1 MSQFS
6 NAVFF
11 CHGAPG
17 SPQDATLLPP
27 LPPETLLVAHDIFAA
42 APDALLGNAL
52 EAFDKTTA
60 QTADG
65 QVTLIGFSLGAMLA
79 LQLAAARA
87 PQVKSLILISPAAP
101 LSLGNFLP
109 HMAGKPVF
117 ELAKNNPKLL
127 KSLTKLQC
135 LLTKFAPRLLRNQL
149 FHKSGSQ
156 DRALLTNP
164 AFRATLAAGFKNSF
178 CTHPASYIA
187 TLQSYVTDWSA
198 DLAKVTCPVTIWH
211 GENDRSAPSAMA
223 QAISAALPGPATL
236 HLIPD
241 AEHYSTLAK
250 VTLPPS

>member
-11 CHGAPG
+11 CHGTPG

-27 LPPETLLVAHDIFAA
+27 VGPETLLITPDIFAA

-52 EAFDKTTA
+52 EAFDKTAA

-65 QVTLIGFSLGAMLA
+65 QVTITGFSFGAMLA
-79 LQLAAARA
+79 LQLTAARA
-87 PQVKSLILISPAAP
+87 PQVKSLILISPAAS
-101 LSLGNFLP
+101 LSLGKFLP

-117 ELAKNNPKLL
+117 ELANNNPKLL

-135 LLTKFAPRLLRNQL
+135 LLTKIAPRLLRNQL
-149 FHKSGSQ
+149 FHKSDSQ
-156 DRALLTNP
+156 DRALLSNP
-164 AFRATLAAGFKNSF
+164 AFRAKLAAGFKNSF
-178 CTHPASYIA
+178 CTHPDSYIA
-187 TLQSYVTDWSA
+187 TLKSYVTDWSA

-223 QAISAALPGPATL
+223 QSLSAALPSPATL

-241 AEHYSTLAK
+241 AEHYSTRAK
-250 VTLPPS
+250 ATLPPS